1 MKILI
6 AIAILLALASGAY
19 ADSFMAISYD
29 ISAPLGNTR
38 DFIGSASWRGFSVEG
53 RGFFKPNWSAGVD
66 FGWTTFAENSDRLM
80 EIENGHASGNQ
91 FRLMYAVPIVATL
104 HYYPNPNKY
113 SDKIMHYVG
122 CGAGPYRIET
132 ELQYGLY
139 ALTEQNWH
147 FGFCPEYGF
156 MIPAETV
163 FFMFNIKYN
172 YVFKKGDTESQS
184 YLTFRLGISDIW

>member
-19 ADSFMAISYD
+19 ADSFMAITYD
-29 ISAPLGNTR
+29 VSAPLGNTR
-38 DFIGSASWRGFSVEG
+38 DFIGKASWRGLSVEG
-53 RGFFKPNWSAGVD
+53 RGFFKPNWSAGVN
-66 FGWTTFAENSDRLM
+66 FGWSTFDDKLDKIQ
-80 EIENGHASGNQ
+80 EIDNGHISGNQ

-122 CGAGPYRIET
+122 VGAGPYRIEN
-132 ELQYGLY
+132 ELQVGMFTV
-139 ALTEQNWH
+139 TEQNWH

-156 MIPAETV
+156 MVPAETV
-163 FFMFNIKYN
+163 FFTFNVKYN
-172 YVFKKGDTESQS
+172 YVFKSGDTKAQQ
-184 YLTFRLGISDIW
+184 YLTFRFGISDLW